1 MNFMKSD
8 SYFLLEFN
16 LTMMCKITK
25 MQKVK
30 IDKNKTLKQ
39 KKTNLKHTKYTKI
52 EQINKNQLFKQRK
65 IRIKTIQNKQKIV
78 RANNV
83 KNRTVR
89 VFFKPHTK
97 QSAIMISPRKSRHLK
112 GGFLRME
119 WERRNNTC

>member
-1 MNFMKSD
+1 
-8 SYFLLEFN
+8 
-16 LTMMCKITK
+16 
-25 MQKVK
+25 MQNYKNTKVK
-30 IDKNKTLKQ
+30 INKNKTLKQ

>member
-1 MNFMKSD
+1 
-8 SYFLLEFN
+8 
-16 LTMMCKITK
+16 MMCKITK

>member
-1 MNFMKSD
+1 
-8 SYFLLEFN
+8 
-16 LTMMCKITK
+16 MMCKITK
-25 MQKVK
+25 IQKVK
-30 IDKNKTLKQ
+30 INKNKILKQ
-39 KKTNLKHTKYTKI
+39 KKTNLKHTKCTKI
-52 EQINKNQLFKQRK
+52 EQIDTNQLFKQRK

-97 QSAIMISPRKSRHLK
+97 LK
-112 GGFLRME
+112 CYHDFTEEIKAPERGFLRME

>member
-25 MQKVK
+25 IQKVK
-30 IDKNKTLKQ
+30 TNKNKTLKQ

>member
-83 KNRTVR
+83 KNRR
-89 VFFKPHTK
+89 LNSDK
-97 QSAIMISPRKSRHLK
+97 
-112 GGFLRME
+112 
-119 WERRNNTC
+119 

>member
-1 MNFMKSD
+1 MKKISNFIVEKRNFIIPIFIILAIICVFTS
-8 SYFLLEFN
+8 
-16 LTMMCKITK
+16 
-25 MQKVK
+25 QKVK
-30 IDKNKTLKQ
+30 INKNKTLKQ

-89 VFFKPHTK
+89 VFFKPYTK
-97 QSAIMISPRKSRHLK
+97 
-112 GGFLRME
+112 
-119 WERRNNTC
+119 

>member
-1 MNFMKSD
+1 
-8 SYFLLEFN
+8 
-16 LTMMCKITK
+16 